1 MTVFHADL
9 DNTLIYSC
17 RHEIGR
23 EKTNVELYE
32 GRQVSFMTEA
42 SSRLLRKVR
51 EKAVFVPV
59 TTRTREQYDRID
71 LKTGVPDYALVCN
84 GGVLLKQDEEIS
96 EWYEE
101 SLRMIKGSRREFR
114 RAMDYMR
121 EDRDRLLEVR
131 NIRDLFL
138 FTKSSCPLKSAEH
151 MRERLDL
158 SLVNIFTNGTKVYVL
173 PKGLDKGTAVRRF
186 REYIKA
192 DRVIAA
198 GDSVFDVPMLREA
211 DLAYAPERL
220 KAEAL
225 PEGHVKGVPESELF
239 SDVLLRGVLA
249 ALSDCEKRMI

>member
-1 MTVFHADL
+1 MTVFHSDL

-32 GRQVSFMTEA
+32 GRQVSFMTET
-42 SSRLLRKVR
+42 SSLLLKKVR
-51 EKAVFVPV
+51 EKTVFVPT

-84 GGVLLKQDEEIS
+84 GGVLLKQNEEVP

-101 SLRMIKGSRREFR
+101 SLWMIKESRGEFL
-114 RAMDYMR
+114 RAMDCMQ
-121 EDRDRLLEVR
+121 EDQDRILEVR

-138 FTKSSCPLKSAEH
+138 FTKSSCPQRSEKR

-158 SLVNIFTNGTKVYVL
+158 SLVNIFTYGSKVYVL
-173 PKGLDKGTAVRRF
+173 PRGLDKGTAVRRF

-198 GDSVFDVPMLREA
+198 GDSAFDVPMLREA

-220 KAEAL
+220 KTEAL
-225 PEGHVKGVPESELF
+225 PEGHVKGIPEGLLF
-239 SDVLLRGVLA
+239 SDALLRGVLA
-249 ALSDCEKRMI
+249 ALSDV

>member
-1 MTVFHADL
+1 MTVFHSDL

-32 GRQVSFMTEA
+32 GRQVSFMTET
-42 SSRLLRKVR
+42 SSLLLKKVR
-51 EKAVFVPV
+51 EKTVFVPT

-84 GGVLLKQDEEIS
+84 GGVLLKQNEEVP

-101 SLRMIKGSRREFR
+101 SLRMIKESRGEFL
-114 RAMDYMR
+114 RAMDCMQ
-121 EDRDRLLEVR
+121 EDQDRILEVR

-138 FTKSSCPLKSAEH
+138 FTKSSRPQRSEER

-158 SLVNIFTNGTKVYVL
+158 SLVNIFTYGSKLYVL
-173 PKGLDKGTAVRRF
+173 PRGLDKGTAVRRF

-198 GDSVFDVPMLREA
+198 GDSAFDVPMLREA

-220 KAEAL
+220 KTEAL
-225 PEGHVKGVPESELF
+225 PEGHVKGIPEDLLF
-239 SDVLLRGVLA
+239 SDALLRGVLA
-249 ALSDCEKRMI
+249 ALSDV